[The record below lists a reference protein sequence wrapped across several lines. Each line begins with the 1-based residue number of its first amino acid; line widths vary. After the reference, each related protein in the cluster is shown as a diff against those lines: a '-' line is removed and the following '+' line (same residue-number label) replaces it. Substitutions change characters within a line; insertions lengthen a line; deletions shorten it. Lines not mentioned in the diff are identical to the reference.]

1 MSNELIKE
9 LSAPSGTGRL
19 VIVGGGPAGLAA
31 AAKARAEGVRDIVI
45 VERDVRAGGILNQ
58 CVHSG
63 FGLHMFGEELT
74 GPEYASRLER
84 SAEGIACL
92 TGTTVL
98 NITPSLGVECVSE
111 EGIFTVNADAV
122 ILACGC
128 RERPRGAIGIPGARC
143 AGI

>member
-92 TGTTVL
+92 TGTTV
-98 NITPSLGVECVSE
+98 
-111 EGIFTVNADAV
+111 
-122 ILACGC
+122 
-128 RERPRGAIGIPGARC
+128 
-143 AGI
+143 